1 MSTIWPPVGARG
13 TVEVELGGRPSTP
26 MAVPQSPSPGPWAY
40 PNDASPLG
48 SSTYYSIR
56 FSPPEL
62 RDDLAR
68 LAAWRHQVRAIL
80 EEVRDPG
87 VARLKLQWW
96 RDEAHRLVDG
106 VPSHPL
112 NRALQPL
119 VARSGLPIAPLL
131 QLVNEIE
138 GAILCREL
146 ADDRALEAVCD
157 ADLGGLFELL
167 ARVHGLQ
174 DPEDLVAARCLG
186 TFCALVYRIR
196 DSGWLARQGRAPI
209 PLTRLRSLGLTP
221 DRLRLAEHR
230 ARLPEWLP
238 ELAQQAR
245 ALLARPHHFA
255 GLPASL
261 RLRARILASLLD
273 ELEALS
279 FQVAE
284 LRLSLTPWRKLWLAW
299 RESHGSASTGA
310 TRSLT
315 WAKPGSS

>member
-1 MSTIWPPVGARG
+1 MGAY
-13 TVEVELGGRPSTP
+13 RPAP
-26 MAVPQSPSPGPWAY
+26 MTVPQSRIPDPWCF
-40 PNDASPLG
+40 PNLACPPG

-56 FSPPEL
+56 FSPPAL

-87 VARLKLQWW
+87 VARLKVQWW
-96 RDEAHRLVDG
+96 RDEAQRLVDG

-119 VARSGLPIAPLL
+119 VVRAGLPIAPLL
-131 QLVNEIE
+131 GLSDEVEA
-138 GAILCREL
+138 AILGRDLRDAE
-146 ADDRALEAVCD
+146 ALEAACT
-157 ADLGGLFELL
+157 ADLGGHFELL
-167 ARVHGLQ
+167 ARVQGHQ
-174 DPEDLVAARCLG
+174 DPDDLAAARCLG

-209 PLTRLRSLGLTP
+209 PLTRLRAAGLNP

-245 ALLARPHHFA
+245 ALLARPLNFA
-255 GLPASL
+255 GLPAGL
-261 RLRARILASLLD
+261 RLRARVLASLLD

-284 LRLSLTPWRKLWLAW
+284 QRLSLTPWRKLWLAW
-299 RESHGSASTGA
+299 RESQWSVWPGTTGP
-310 TRSLT
+310 LP
-315 WAKPGSS
+315 WAKPGS

>member
-1 MSTIWPPVGARG
+1 MGARHPPG
-13 TVEVELGGRPSTP
+13 P
-26 MAVPQSPSPGPWAY
+26 MAEPQSPRQDPWGY
-40 PNDASPLG
+40 PNLATPLG

-56 FSPPEL
+56 FSPPER
-62 RDDLAR
+62 RDDLAH

-96 RDEAHRLVDG
+96 RDEARRLVEG

-119 VARSGLPIAPLL
+119 IARAGLPIDPLL
-131 QLVNEIE
+131 
-138 GAILCREL
+138 EL
-146 ADDRALEAVCD
+146 ADAVEDAILGRDPVGARALEAACD
-157 ADLGGLFELL
+157 ADLGGHFELL
-167 ARVHGLQ
+167 ARVQGLQ
-174 DPEDLVAARCLG
+174 DPGDLAAARCLG

-196 DSGWLARQGRAPI
+196 DSGWLARQGRVPI
-209 PLTRLRSLGLTP
+209 PLTRLRAAGLNP
-221 DRLRLAEHR
+221 DKLRLAEHR

-238 ELAQQAR
+238 ELARQAR
-245 ALLARPHHFA
+245 ALLVRPLNFA
-255 GLPASL
+255 GLPAGL

-284 LRLSLTPWRKLWLAW
+284 QRLCLTPRRKLWLSW
-299 RESHGSASTGA
+299 RESHRSVRPGA
-310 TRSLT
+310 TGPLP
-315 WAKPGSS
+315 WAKPGS

>member
-1 MSTIWPPVGARG
+1 
-13 TVEVELGGRPSTP
+13 
-26 MAVPQSPSPGPWAY
+26 MAEPRSLSHDPWAY
-40 PNDASPLG
+40 PNLACPLG

-56 FSPPEL
+56 FSPPKL

-96 RDEAHRLVDG
+96 RDEAQRLVDG
-106 VPSHPL
+106 VPNHPL

-119 VARSGLPIAPLL
+119 VAREGLPIAPLL
-131 QLVNEIE
+131 QLANEVEDSIR
-138 GAILCREL
+138 GREL
-146 ADDRALEAVCD
+146 RDARALEAACA
-157 ADLGGLFELL
+157 ADLGGHFELL
-167 ARVHGLQ
+167 ARVHGHQ
-174 DPEDLVAARCLG
+174 DPADLAAARCLG
-186 TFCALVYRIR
+186 TFCALVYRLR

-209 PLTRLRSLGLTP
+209 PLNRLRAVGLTP

-238 ELAQQAR
+238 ELAEQAR
-245 ALLARPHHFA
+245 ALLVMPLPFA
-255 GLPASL
+255 GLPAGL
-261 RLRARILASLLD
+261 RLRARVLASLLD

-284 LRLSLTPWRKLWLAW
+284 QRLSLPPWRKLWLAW
-299 RESHGSASTGA
+299 RESQRSVRPGA
-310 TRSLT
+310 TGPLP
-315 WAKPGSS
+315 WAKPGS

>member
-1 MSTIWPPVGARG
+1 MGPHQPA
-13 TVEVELGGRPSTP
+13 P
-26 MAVPQSPSPGPWAY
+26 MAEPQSRSPDPWAF
-40 PNDASPLG
+40 PNLACPLG

-62 RDDLAR
+62 RDDLAH

-87 VARLKLQWW
+87 VARLKVQWW
-96 RDEAHRLVDG
+96 RDEAKRLVDG

-112 NRALQPL
+112 NLALQPL
-119 VARSGLPIAPLL
+119 VARAGLPITPLL
-131 QLVNEIE
+131 QLADEVEE
-138 GAILCREL
+138 AILRREVR
-146 ADDRALEAVCD
+146 DDSALEAACA
-157 ADLGGLFELL
+157 ADLGGHFELL
-167 ARVHGLQ
+167 AWVQGLQ
-174 DPEDLVAARCLG
+174 DPAGLAAARCLG

-209 PLTRLRSLGLTP
+209 PLTRLRSMGLTP

-245 ALLARPHHFA
+245 ALLAMPLNFA
-255 GLPASL
+255 GLPAGL

-284 LRLSLTPWRKLWLAW
+284 QRLSLPPLRKLWLAW
-299 RESHGSASTGA
+299 RESRRSVRTGA
-310 TRSLT
+310 PETLT
-315 WAKPGSS
+315 WA